1 MRWTE
6 ADLAERGLR
15 VSTDPLERAQS
26 TSFKAGA
33 NAIMRAAN
41 ATAERSQVA
50 AFPPTPKPN
59 KYRAHKRAG
68 PNFMGGER
76 LYRSQWEAEVARQLR
91 DEMMAGQI
99 KVVLPE
105 VSFVVGQDEN
115 GRDVRHRVDFAC
127 VSADGTLVLVEAKGL
142 DLAAGRAKR
151 AVLNA
156 RGLDV
161 QVRLKPKR
169 GRK

>member
-1 MRWTE
+1 MKWTE
-6 ADLAERGLR
+6 GDIAERGLR
-15 VSTDPLERAQS
+15 ISTDPLERARP
-26 TSFKAGA
+26 TAGQMA
-33 NAIMRAAN
+33 RAV
-41 ATAERSQVA
+41 ATEKLVVLRSVVTGA
-50 AFPPTPKPN
+50 KPN

-91 DEMMAGQI
+91 DEMLSGQI

-127 VSADGTLVLVEAKGL
+127 VAADGTLVLVEAKGFETPT
-142 DLAAGRAKR
+142 GRAKR

-161 QVRLKPKR
+161 QVRTKPKR
-169 GRK
+169 VRK